1 MKKSLKKINKIFD
14 WSCKKTDVLKKYPST
29 FIKDNTEAI
38 KHDWLQLG
46 KTLKL
51 AIDEYGKKNK

>member
-1 MKKSLKKINKIFD
+1 MIGVV
-14 WSCKKTDVLKKYPST
+14 KKTDVLKKYPST

>member
-1 MKKSLKKINKIFD
+1 MKKSLKKSIKYLIGVV
-14 WSCKKTDVLKKYPST
+14 KKTDVLKKYPST